1 MSIFSLSPGAHVH
14 PRAMAAAVAA
24 CLLAAWPV
32 AAAAQSPPPPPPALT
47 LSTALEAAWRLSAGQ
62 RSWLHR
68 QAALEAR
75 QQAAGAWLS
84 AAPSVT
90 LSQRSDRLHSNLG
103 LREHEAGLALPLWS
117 PGVRAAT
124 ADQVSAEQAVLHS
137 EPHSTKLKLAGELRD
152 ITARAAGTALELVLA
167 ERKLAEAQWLV
178 QDTRR
183 RVSSG
188 DSPRIDTLRASAAE
202 RQAAGQVSQAQRAL
216 AELRSQWQ
224 ALTGL
229 TQIATPDEAI
239 PAASA
244 DSAASQPLV
253 VTAQARVHAAQ
264 ARLALAEADRRDA
277 PELGVGITREKA
289 LAGDVAQNALRLSL
303 RIPFGSTHRN
313 APRLAAARAEL
324 DTAYAELD
332 ATQRQVQTDLVWA
345 REALQ
350 AAQAAAIL
358 ASERAE
364 FSAQAQALVARSYD
378 LGESDLPSR
387 LRADSDLFD
396 AELAA
401 TRARADTQRAIARLN
416 QSSGRLP

>member
-1 MSIFSLSPGAHVH
+1 MFLFPSSPGVHVR
-14 PRAMAAAVAA
+14 PRPMASAMVA
-24 CLLAAWPV
+24 CLWAVWS
-32 AAAAQSPPPPPPALT
+32 AAAAAELLPPLPVPT
-47 LSTALEAAWRLSAGQ
+47 LNTALDAAWRLSAGQ
-62 RSWLHR
+62 RSLFHR
-68 QAALEAR
+68 QAALDAR
-75 QQAAGAWLS
+75 QQAADAWLS

-103 LREHEAGLALPLWS
+103 LREYEAGLALPLWS

-124 ADQVSAEQAVLHS
+124 ADQVGADQAVLRS
-137 EPHSTKLKLAGELRD
+137 EPQSSKLKLAGELRD
-152 ITARAAGTALELVLA
+152 IAARAAGAALELVLA
-167 ERKLAEAQWLV
+167 ERRLAEAQLLV
-178 QDTRR
+178 KDTRR

-188 DSPRIDTLRASAAE
+188 DSPRIDTLQASAAE

-216 AELRSQWQ
+216 AELRGQWRT
-224 ALTGL
+224 LTGL
-229 TQIATPDEAI
+229 TQIATPDETI
-239 PAASA
+239 PAPSA
-244 DSAASQPLV
+244 DAAVNQPLV
-253 VTAQARVHAAQ
+253 LTAQTRVRAAQ
-264 ARLALAEADRRDA
+264 ARLALTEADRRDA

-289 LAGDVAQNALRLSL
+289 LAGDAAQNALRLSL

-332 ATQRQVQTDLVWA
+332 ATQRQVQTDLVLA

-350 AAQAAAIL
+350 AAQATAIL

-387 LRADSDLFD
+387 LRADSDRFD

>member
-1 MSIFSLSPGAHVH
+1 MFLFPSSPGVHVR
-14 PRAMAAAVAA
+14 PRPMASAVVA
-24 CLLAAWPV
+24 CLWAVWS
-32 AAAAQSPPPPPPALT
+32 AAAAAELLPPLPVPT
-47 LSTALEAAWRLSAGQ
+47 LNTALDAAWRLSAGQ
-62 RSWLHR
+62 RSLFHR
-68 QAALEAR
+68 QAALDAR
-75 QQAAGAWLS
+75 QQAADAWLS

-103 LREHEAGLALPLWS
+103 LREYEAGLALPLWS

-124 ADQVSAEQAVLHS
+124 ADQVGADQAVLRS
-137 EPHSTKLKLAGELRD
+137 EPQSSKLKLAGELRD
-152 ITARAAGTALELVLA
+152 IAARAAGAALELVLA
-167 ERKLAEAQWLV
+167 ERRLAEAQLLV
-178 QDTRR
+178 KDTRR

-188 DSPRIDTLRASAAE
+188 DSPRIDTLQASAAE

-216 AELRSQWQ
+216 AELRGQWRT
-224 ALTGL
+224 LTGL
-229 TQIATPDEAI
+229 TQIATPDETI

-244 DSAASQPLV
+244 DAAVNQPLV
-253 VTAQARVHAAQ
+253 LTAQTRVRAAQ
-264 ARLALAEADRRDA
+264 ARLALTEADRRDA

-289 LAGDVAQNALRLSL
+289 LAGDAAQNALRLSL

-332 ATQRQVQTDLVWA
+332 ATQRQVQTDLVLA

-387 LRADSDLFD
+387 LRVDSDRFD

>member
-1 MSIFSLSPGAHVH
+1 MFLFPSSPGVHVR
-14 PRAMAAAVAA
+14 PRPMAAAMVA
-24 CLLAAWPV
+24 CLWAVWS
-32 AAAAQSPPPPPPALT
+32 AAAAAESLPPLPVPT
-47 LSTALEAAWRLSAGQ
+47 LNTALDAAWRLSAGQ
-62 RSWLHR
+62 RSLFHR
-68 QAALEAR
+68 QAALDAR
-75 QQAAGAWLS
+75 QQAADAWLS

-103 LREHEAGLALPLWS
+103 LREYEAGLALPLWS

-124 ADQVSAEQAVLHS
+124 ADQVGADQAVLRS
-137 EPHSTKLKLAGELRD
+137 EPQSSKLKLAGELRD
-152 ITARAAGTALELVLA
+152 IAASAAGAALELVLA
-167 ERKLAEAQWLV
+167 ERRLAEAQLLV

-188 DSPRIDTLRASAAE
+188 DSPRIDTLQASAAE

-216 AELRSQWQ
+216 AELRGQWRT
-224 ALTGL
+224 LTGL
-229 TQIATPDEAI
+229 TQIATPDETI

-244 DSAASQPLV
+244 DAAVNQPLV
-253 VTAQARVHAAQ
+253 LTAQTRVRAAQ
-264 ARLALAEADRRDA
+264 ARLALTEADRRDA

-332 ATQRQVQTDLVWA
+332 ATQRQVQTDLVLA

-387 LRADSDLFD
+387 LRADSDRFD